1 MARNHSD
8 TLFSMAEQLLLI
20 AEHEKERSQ
29 EDVVTHLICTN
40 SRQSLSNFLAGFL
53 LQRNIEVE
61 HPVTLLSLLEQCKSV
76 DARFESLNLA
86 SVHCKNEPHDR
97 NYCLEPEQVDACMKI
112 AQQAR
117 VIVMSDT
124 PGY

>member
-1 MARNHSD
+1 
-8 TLFSMAEQLLLI
+8 MAEELLSA
-20 AEHEKERSQ
+20 AEHEKERSE
-29 EDVVTHLICTN
+29 EDVVTHLICSN

-53 LQRNIEVE
+53 MRRNIEVE

-76 DARFESLNLA
+76 DARFESLDFRFVNCR
-86 SVHCKNEPHDR
+86 SEPHDR
-97 NYCLEPEQVDACMKI
+97 TYCLEPEQVNACMEL

-117 VIVMSDT
+117 SIVMSDP